1 VLSLCGD
8 TVFLCLHLSII
19 PLPGRKGYLAGALNN
34 GNMPDPIPQPRGAGQ
49 EFMEQ
54 TKYRYLGRSDQE
66 KGVPQPPLELP
77 PAPGLP
83 VIDLVNP
90 RDLAIPLFDLRVAI
104 EHRCSIRSYE
114 RVPISPAELSFLLW
128 CTQGVRYVHGTS
140 ATFRTVPSAG
150 ARHAFETYLLVND
163 VSGLEPGLYRYL
175 ALSHRLQQIRV
186 DPDLHI
192 KIAHAFMDQD
202 FVMRCNAAF
211 LWTAVSYRM
220 TWRYGERGYR
230 DLHLD
235 AGHVCQN
242 LYLAAEAI
250 GCGVCAL
257 AAFDDDL
264 MAGILGIDG
273 IRHFMVYGATVGKR
287 GGDPDPVD

>member
-1 VLSLCGD
+1 
-8 TVFLCLHLSII
+8 
-19 PLPGRKGYLAGALNN
+19 
-34 GNMPDPIPQPRGAGQ
+34 MPDPNPHSSGAGQ

-54 TKYRYLGRSDQE
+54 TKYRHLGRSDQE
-66 KGVPQPPLELP
+66 KGIPQPPLELP
-77 PAPGLP
+77 PVPGLP
-83 VIDLVNP
+83 IIDLVNP
-90 RDLAIPLFDLRVAI
+90 RDITVPLLDIRTAI
-104 EHRCSIRSYE
+104 ERRRSVRSYE
-114 RVPISPAELSFLLW
+114 REPICPAELSFLLW
-128 CTQGVRYVHGTS
+128 CTQGVWYIYGTA

-150 ARHAFETYLLVND
+150 ARHAFETYMLIND
-163 VSGLEPGLYRYL
+163 VDGFEPGLYRYL
-175 ALSHRLQQIRV
+175 ALSHRLQQIRA

-192 KIAHAFMDQD
+192 KIAHGFMDQD
-202 FVMRCNAAF
+202 FVMRCGVAF
-211 LWTAVSYRM
+211 LWTAVRYRM

-257 AAFDDDL
+257 AAFDDDI

-273 IRHFMVYGATVGKR
+273 ISHFMVYGAAVGKR
-287 GGDPDPVD
+287 AGEQGRADQGTNEK